1 MTSTRLPWVLAVLGC
16 LLFVGLARGPASAQQ
31 KGAEGVAKWEY
42 KILDFKEDPAEA
54 EKNLN
59 KLGEEGWELTW
70 NISKLAG
77 ATFPESPRAGRND
90 PGKIETANYLVLRR
104 AKR

>member
-1 MTSTRLPWVLAVLGC
+1 MTKNRLPWLLAIAC
-16 LLFVGLARGPASAQQ
+16 LMFAVLARGPAAAQQ
-31 KGAEGVAKWEY
+31 KAPETVVKWEY

-59 KLGEEGWELTW
+59 KLGDDGWELAW
-70 NISKLAG
+70 NVSKVSG
-77 ATFPESPRAGRND
+77 VTFPEAPRAGRND
-90 PGKIETANYLVLRR
+90 PGRIDTANYLVLKR